1 MPDSWFDLVR
11 QFSPFFSGYLVVPG
25 AGIEDD
31 DDVKEEPEG
40 GATGCA
46 EHVAAAGW
54 GSCFIWGVEE
64 ELCAGEGVGTEP
76 EELSGIWITKL
87 NTKLFTDV

>member
-1 MPDSWFDLVR
+1 MMPDPGFDLVW

-40 GATGCA
+40 GATGCV
-46 EHVAAAGW
+46 EHDAA
-54 GSCFIWGVEE
+54 
-64 ELCAGEGVGTEP
+64 VG
-76 EELSGIWITKL
+76 
-87 NTKLFTDV
+87 

>member
-1 MPDSWFDLVR
+1 MMPDSGFDLVR

-31 DDVKEEPEG
+31 DDVKEELEG

-46 EHVAAAGW
+46 EHVAD
-54 GSCFIWGVEE
+54 
-64 ELCAGEGVGTEP
+64 
-76 EELSGIWITKL
+76 
-87 NTKLFTDV
+87 TD

>member
-1 MPDSWFDLVR
+1 MSLFLWIEDHWGTSQQAKSQQQTYRSNLVW

-31 DDVKEEPEG
+31 EDVKEQPEG

-46 EHVAAAGW
+46 EHVEAAG
-54 GSCFIWGVEE
+54 
-64 ELCAGEGVGTEP
+64 
-76 EELSGIWITKL
+76 
-87 NTKLFTDV
+87 